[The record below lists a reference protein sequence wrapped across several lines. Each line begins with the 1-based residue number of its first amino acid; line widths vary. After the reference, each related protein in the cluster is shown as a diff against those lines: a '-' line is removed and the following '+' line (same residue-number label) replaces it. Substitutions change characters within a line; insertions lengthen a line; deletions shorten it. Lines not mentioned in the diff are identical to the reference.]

1 MMHNEKHEVQHIWT
15 CLPSTRQNQVVVAIS
30 HMVQHWL
37 LAQSPRQRQATHNAL
52 DNTPPGDDTNKEGA
66 ETTIFYNG

>member
-1 MMHNEKHEVQHIWT
+1 MHNEKHEVQHMWT

-37 LAQSPRQRQATHNAL
+37 LAQSPQQRQATHNAL
-52 DNTPPGDDTNKEGA
+52 DKTPPGDDNRQEGT
-66 ETTIFYNG
+66 ETPILHDG